1 MTLNYICFY
10 ANIFKWE
17 TRVVIKCSDITSL
30 AKAHTAKVIPNAI
43 RLTTAQD
50 EKYVLTSFAARD
62 KTYIMM
68 FRVWQNA
75 LLDQPMSPTELWSW
89 VHYSYGDD
97 LGFSSDEEEELKGQ
111 VDCNLQQQGTAG
123 LSDSTSSD
131 ESKCSDLSDRSKLLT
146 SQVQA
151 KIESIQEDAGCE
163 ADEEQ
168 EESLPFL
175 EPACCSCTEHTGKLL
190 ADQYFQIP
198 VDTMFTLLFSES
210 KFYKNMMNDRKAIDL
225 KFTSWT
231 RNEAIANE
239 GETEYTKSRV
249 VFYTVILNHTMIK
262 AAPTTETQYLLEA
275 NPAESYRIRTDA
287 VNTEIPYCDT
297 FFVRTH
303 YCLTRG
309 RHENEVRILVHS
321 DVIFTS
327 TSWSFKLVRPLIE
340 KNAVQGIS
348 DFIRDLI
355 AALDK
360 YCNEGPALISEIVE
374 VVEELE
380 TERRR
385 PSNKTDS
392 LNSGA
397 SLRRRLEEVAAERGS
412 CWSAADIAP
421 ASLSSTLKSLRRN
434 SLRDA
439 ETRDTQPSA
448 THVRIVL
455 LVVGALFLFNV
466 LLFIQLWKLE
476 NAVDDYET
484 VMKAIALKN
493 AGHSVVPNAQTI
505 TSLRKVLTKAVE
517 MANTIEK
524 NLQELNQDL
533 SAL

>member
-1 MTLNYICFY
+1 M
-10 ANIFKWE
+10 
-17 TRVVIKCSDITSL
+17 DITSL

-43 RLTTAQD
+43 RLTTSQD

-62 KTYIMM
+62 KTYVMM

-89 VHYSYGDD
+89 VHFSYGDD
-97 LGFSSDEEEELKGQ
+97 LGFSSDEEEELKGEAEC
-111 VDCNLQQQGTAG
+111 DLLQQRGAAG

-131 ESKCSDLSDRSKLLT
+131 ESKCSDASDRGKG
-146 SQVQA
+146 A
-151 KIESIQEDAGCE
+151 EPKIQSIQEDAGCE

-168 EESLPFL
+168 DESLPYL
-175 EPACCSCTEHTGKLL
+175 EPACCSCSDHCGKKL

-210 KFYKNMMNDRKAIDL
+210 KFYKNVMNDRKAIDL
-225 KFTSWT
+225 KFTSWVA
-231 RNEAIANE
+231 NEATANE
-239 GETEYTKSRV
+239 PDTEYTKSRV
-249 VFYTVILNHTMIK
+249 LNYTVVLNHTMIK

-275 NPAESYRIRTDA
+275 NPSESYRIRTEA

-297 FFVRTH
+297 FHVRTQ

-309 RHENEVRILVHS
+309 RHENEVRILIHS

-327 TSWSFKLVRPLIE
+327 TSWSFKLVKPLIE

-355 AALDK
+355 AGLDK
-360 YCNEGPALISEIVE
+360 YCNEGPALSSEIVE
-374 VVEELE
+374 VVEELG

-385 PSNKTDS
+385 PSGCKTDS

-412 CWSAADIAP
+412 CWSTADVAP
-421 ASLSSTLKSLRRN
+421 VSLSSTLKSLRGN
-434 SLRDA
+434 SLRDPQ
-439 ETRDTQPSA
+439 TRDAEPSA

-455 LVVGALFLFNV
+455 LVVGFLFLFNL
-466 LLFIQLWKLE
+466 LLFYQLWKLE
-476 NAVDDYET
+476 AAVDDYE
-484 VMKAIALKN
+484 ASYESDRA
-493 AGHSVVPNAQTI
+493 
-505 TSLRKVLTKAVE
+505 
-517 MANTIEK
+517 
-524 NLQELNQDL
+524 
-533 SAL
+533 